1 MTLNLFFSW
10 QMETDL
16 QGFNNK
22 SFLIDCLE
30 EAVELANKQLKGVQ
44 IKFHEGMRDSSGTG
58 PVAAEMF
65 RQINECHIFVGDMT
79 IVQRLCERAEFLRNK
94 KGLYFRYSPNCNVYG
109 EFNRALGKHVD
120 FWKQSIL
127 LMNDANRSVCD
138 DKDVIPFDTRELR
151 WPIIFSLKDD
161 SEESKRKE
169 KQKLLKVLPD
179 NLVRCAREALNHI
192 DCRYKPFISW
202 HTQNGYGGQKR
213 FDDVLVINKY
223 KDEVLKSNR
232 VICILGPTGTR
243 KTTLIHKVF
252 EDEPYCNDYLYVDSA
267 DDDIKSYKDALC
279 GIFQTS
285 QNTTVVIDNSNS
297 QDLLGVL
304 KWRRRHN
311 AGNRIVLLMDHNIE
325 QIPELAEY
333 KYVVIDANTDLVK
346 ELNQNLED
354 KGVLSEV
361 FKSKVRTFCQND
373 NQYVSLIAATMTGGE
388 AADEFEGA
396 RLTSRLSGYAEGTIE
411 RTIMQSLSLFEF
423 IGFKDDRRVE
433 LEFILTNKHITSL
446 REDNVVIINT
456 AAAIIKAGIKRGT
469 FVVRGRTI
477 SITPRSMANQLIQE
491 WLDSVDEN
499 RFLEVLASIES
510 SPYKERLMQELHD
523 RFKYLGTSAEAVA
536 IVERILKTGSVF
548 EKMEVLNT
556 NEGAMLLEGFAQVN
570 PNAVNNLLAR
580 VLNSMTQDQLMGL
593 DNGRRYLVWTL
604 DKLCFRS
611 DTFRQSAALML
622 RLANAENEHISNN
635 ATGQFIGLFPVM
647 LPATETNL
655 SVRLEFLKE
664 QFELNQNRTVLM
676 SALKRALT
684 YRDFILFG
692 GAETMGDKKLEP
704 YKPKSY
710 AEIAYYFEG
719 CLGILVNEVN
729 SLTEYE
735 AKVLEIL
742 EDTVISLCD
751 GGFASLILPVID
763 NIAKQRDYDWGKM
776 QHTLSFFYWKVKESM
791 NPEDRSHYEAIVQ
804 QLTKMDPVSRF
815 LRVEKESFYTE
826 DGLREGYE
834 KRMEKNK
841 ETFEALAYELYDKH
855 LLDKDTLCKLICSEN
870 ISTYPFGSTLAKR
883 MTKEEQAS
891 FVHDMIDAIND
902 CEKPSID
909 ILCQFISEIDDEVFV
924 NLIPELKRSKI
935 TYTLFACIGIRN
947 IKPGED
953 LFKNLRELV
962 EMGNANVEDYHQY
975 WTRLNIGQMTEVD
988 CIRLF
993 DEIISFNGGF
1003 AIVLKMSFFLLMDKK
1018 ILQYRKLADFMTVA
1032 FLKYKEGP
1040 VIVLNLALNNAEA
1053 LLRAYDYPEL
1063 ASRINEEILGYARAS
1078 HTSFSHNYELEV
1090 IYRLLMGKYFN
1101 VIWPA
1106 LSQQLLADGEEFMA
1120 YYNLKWFLG
1129 VDMVDNDKPIIN
1141 EGNHFDEMKPWLEA
1155 HLEIAPARLAS
1166 LILVADEQGEFTTE
1180 AMFLIDHYGKDRNVL
1195 TELGCSLNS
1204 FASVG
1209 SVLPQYEH
1217 RKNVYSK
1224 LLNHKFEEVRIWA
1237 QSEVNSCEYM
1247 IAYEGNRE
1255 QEKI

>member
-192 DCRYKPFISW
+192 DCRYKPFVSW

-232 VICILGPTGTR
+232 VVCIVGPTGTR
-243 KTTLIHKVF
+243 KTTLVHKVF

-279 GIFQTS
+279 GIFQNS

-297 QDLLGVL
+297 QDLLSVL

-333 KYVVIDANTDLVK
+333 KYVVLDANTDLVK

-396 RLTSRLSGYAEGTIE
+396 RLTSRLSGYAEGTVE

-423 IGFKDDRRVE
+423 VGFKDDRRVE

-469 FVVRGRTI
+469 FAVRGRTI

-523 RFKYLGTSAEAVA
+523 RFKYLGTSEEAVA

-635 ATGQFIGLFPVM
+635 ATGQFVGLFPVM
-647 LPATETNL
+647 LPATETDL
-655 SVRLEFLKE
+655 TTRLDFLRE
-664 QFELNQNRTVLM
+664 QFKSQQNRSVLM

-684 YRDFILFG
+684 NRNFILFG

-704 YKPKSY
+704 YTPKSY
-710 AEIAYYFEG
+710 AEIDSYFEG
-719 CLGILVNEVN
+719 CLDILINEVN
-729 SLTEYE
+729 CHTEYE
-735 AKVLEIL
+735 PKAIEIL

-751 GGFASLILPVID
+751 GGHGTLVLTIVKTVAGQK
-763 NIAKQRDYDWGKM
+763 NYEWGKM
-776 QHTLSFFYWKVKESM
+776 QHTLCFFYERVKSSL
-791 NPEDRSHYEAIVQ
+791 NPEDNALYQELIQ
-804 QLTKMDPVSRF
+804 KLTKTDPVSRF
-815 LRVEKESFYTE
+815 LRVEKEAYYGGGLKMDFEARHKKQQETFAGLAKEFY
-826 DGLREGYE
+826 GSKLL
-834 KRMEKNK
+834 NK
-841 ETFEALAYELYDKH
+841 ETLAI
-855 LLDKDTLCKLICSEN
+855 LICSEN
-870 ISTYPFGSTLAKR
+870 ISTYPFGSTLAEL
-883 MTKEEQAS
+883 MTPEEQIA
-891 FVHDMIDAIND
+891 FVDDMVKAINE

-909 ILCQFISEIDDEVFV
+909 ILCQFVSRLSDEVFASI
-924 NLIPELKRSKI
+924 IPQLQKCNQ
-935 TYTLFACIGIRN
+935 TYTLFACMGIRN
-947 IKPGED
+947 IKPDAEQFH
-953 LFKNLRELV
+953 LLHSMV
-962 EMGNANVEDYHQY
+962 ETGSANVEDYHQY
-975 WTRLNIGQMTEVD
+975 WTRLTIGQMSEDD

-993 DEIISFNGGF
+993 DEILSFNGGF

-1018 ILQYRKLADFMTVA
+1018 VSEHKKLADFMASA
-1032 FLKYKEGP
+1032 FLNYKEGP

-1063 ASRINEEILGYARAS
+1063 ARRINEEILGYAKAS

-1090 IYRLLMGKYFN
+1090 IYRLMMVKYFD
-1101 VIWPA
+1101 VIWPS
-1106 LSQQLLADGEEFMA
+1106 LSQQLLADGDEFMA

-1129 VDMVDNDKPIIN
+1129 VDMVDNDNPIIN
-1141 EGNHFDEMKPWLEA
+1141 EGNHFEKMKPWLEA
-1155 HLEIAPARLAS
+1155 NQDKAPARLAS
-1166 LILVADEQGEFTTE
+1166 LIQIVDGDGNFTRE
-1180 AMFLIDHYGKDRNVL
+1180 AMFLIDNYGKDRNVL

-1224 LLNHKFEEVRIWA
+1224 LHNHKFEEVRIWA
-1237 QSEVNSCEYM
+1237 QSEVNSCDYM

-1255 QEKI
+1255 QEKL